1 MENNLKRCPN
11 CGSEISSVS
20 TICPNCSYDFL
31 KPQKIAKPKG
41 KSKIGRC
48 SLIIAI
54 AGFLL
59 SLTKLGIVLAIIGIC
74 LGFYVLFSKK
84 ELYYGAAI
92 AGVIISIFAMV
103 IFTST
108 LSGKNDSNKDK
119 KDTYVAEATETP
131 KDAGKDKK
139 SNENVK
145 EPTASPNNKKDWE
158 KTYENA
164 DVQYVNLKFLAKNA
178 KYYKGQVV
186 LSVSEVYEAND
197 DNLQFDTDDSNF
209 FKEVTCKFKNKSE
222 ISGLNEKEKVCFIG
236 KVSDVNTYLGNDTVT
251 LKKCFLV
258 SKGKDVSEYQ
268 KKIKNNVEKQ
278 KKYVSDAKS
287 NAKKEKKKAA
297 ENEKSSYIK
306 KCKTYSYKNIQRHP
320 DKYEGKKIKVSG
332 TVIQVMEGWFDAIS
346 LRVEDSSGNIWYID
360 YSYSDNEAKI
370 LENDKITV
378 YGESTGTE
386 TYTTILG
393 SSQTIPSIDA
403 KYIK

>member
-1 MENNLKRCPN
+1 MEDNLKKCPKCGWEIARAATLCPN
-11 CGSEISSVS
+11 C
-20 TICPNCSYDFL
+20 NYNFL
-31 KPQKIAKPKG
+31 EPTQVKRQKL
-41 KSKIGRC
+41 SQT
-48 SLIIAI
+48 S
-54 AGFLL
+54 AGIVGMILGLLACLL
-59 SLTKLGIVLAIIGIC
+59 SCTSIGAPLAIFGII
-74 LGFYVLFSKK
+74 FSCVGLAKK
-84 ELYYGAAI
+84 YYAHGTAVAGLTTSVIAVVIALIVGASPD
-92 AGVIISIFAMV
+92 G
-103 IFTST
+103 
-108 LSGKNDSNKDK
+108 SGKDK

-131 KDAGKDKK
+131 KDASKDKK
-139 SNENVK
+139 SNENVN
-145 EPTASPNNKKDWE
+145 EPTATPNNKKDWE
-158 KTYENA
+158 KTYENS
-164 DVQYVNLKFLAKNA
+164 DIQYVNLKFLAKNA

-186 LSVSEVYEAND
+186 ISVSEIYEVND

-258 SKGKDVSEYQ
+258 SKGKAVSEYQ
-268 KKIKNNVEKQ
+268 KKIKNNVDEQ
-278 KKYVSDAKS
+278 KKYISDAKS
-287 NAKKEKKKAA
+287 NAKKAKKKAA

-320 DKYEGKKIKVSG
+320 DRYEGKKIKVSG
-332 TVIQVMEGWFDAIS
+332 TVIQVMEGWFDAVS